1 MTYMSFYPQALTRVL
16 LTGGLPPV
24 SPGCSAEG
32 VYRACF
38 QQAKKQTQKF
48 YARFPQDEAAIRA
61 VVLHV
66 HAEGPSGVRR
76 VAVIRGF
83 LYKVLRGERGRN

>member
-1 MTYMSFYPQALTRVL
+1 MQSFGGFCAVTYMSLYPEALASVL

-48 YARFPQDEAAIRA
+48 YARFPRDEEAIRA

-66 HAEGPSGVRR
+66 HHKGPSGVRR
-76 VAVIRGF
+76 A
-83 LYKVLRGERGRN
+83 E

>member
-1 MTYMSFYPQALTRVL
+1 MTYLSFYPEALSRVL

-38 QQAKKQTQKF
+38 QQAEKQTQKF

-66 HAEGPSGVRR
+66 HGKGPSGVRR
-76 VAVIRGF
+76 VAVTRG
-83 LYKVLRGERGRN
+83 LLLKVL